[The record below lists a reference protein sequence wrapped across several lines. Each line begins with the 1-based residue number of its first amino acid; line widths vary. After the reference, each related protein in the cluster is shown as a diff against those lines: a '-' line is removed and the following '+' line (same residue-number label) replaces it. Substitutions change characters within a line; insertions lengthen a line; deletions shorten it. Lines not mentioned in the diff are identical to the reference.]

1 MMAGDKVDHKE
12 VNRGGQSAEMYAVL
26 NMKTRQSVKETT
38 ALTGPKHILI
48 WLNMSE
54 LDFLDH
60 VGK

>member
-1 MMAGDKVDHKE
+1 MGIKSLGNKQMMAGDKVDHKE

-48 WLNMSE
+48 
-54 LDFLDH
+54 
-60 VGK
+60 

>member
-26 NMKTRQSVKETT
+26 NMKTRQPVKETT